1 MYHPKRAYL
10 LYNGFV
16 KKWWGSALAI
26 LAIIAGYVC
35 YCLVRPLQIGA
46 AKIQL
51 PELTSGKL
59 SATNLGLRRAAIG
72 YINPEDNAIQCRALG
87 DGEAYTTPIATASLA
102 KMITVQVVLDKYPL
116 KAGESGPTITM
127 TNDDESRY
135 WWAVNNGGSNARV
148 VAGEQITE
156 RQLLEGILLVSAN
169 NMADSLAIWAFG
181 SIDGYHQAARQ
192 WLDKNNLVSTI
203 VGGDASGFSSE
214 TKSTPTDLCKIM
226 LLATKQPALVEILS
240 ANTATLPT
248 GEVLQSTNRLLGQN
262 GIFAGK
268 TGYTDEAGRGLM
280 VASHQQIGNVQL
292 TTAAVSLSNDS
303 YDAAFDTTNQ
313 LVLTLANDLQVY
325 SISKGEPIGEVGSL
339 WGSQTDL
346 SVNHTVVIPYWSDQP
361 PTIKLSL
368 NKQITDSLSPNTI
381 IGTLQIGA
389 NYINVH
395 ATSGIEP
402 ARLAWRLTTPINPT

>member
-1 MYHPKRAYL
+1 M
-10 LYNGFV
+10 
-16 KKWWGSALAI
+16 KKWWGSTLAI

-51 PELTSGKL
+51 PELTNSEL
-59 SATNLGLRRAAIG
+59 SATDLGLRRAAMG

-87 DGEAYTTPIATASLA
+87 DGEAYATPIATASLA

-127 TNDDESRY
+127 TNDDENRY

-192 WLDKNNLVSTI
+192 WLNKNNLANTI

-313 LVLTLANDLQVY
+313 LVLALVNDLQIY
-325 SISKGEPIGEVGSL
+325 SISKGEPIGEISSL

-361 PTIKLSL
+361 PTIKLSI

-381 IGTLQIGA
+381 IGTLQIGT

-402 ARLAWRLTTPINPT
+402 ARLAWRLTTPISPT

>member
-1 MYHPKRAYL
+1 M
-10 LYNGFV
+10 
-16 KKWWGSALAI
+16 KKWWGSTLAI

-51 PELTSGKL
+51 PELTSGEL

-102 KMITVQVVLDKYPL
+102 KMITVQVILDKYPL

-127 TNDDESRY
+127 TNDDENRY

-313 LVLTLANDLQVY
+313 LVLALANDLQVC
-325 SISKGEPIGEVGSL
+325 SIAKGEPIGEISSL

-346 SVNHTVVIPYWSDQP
+346 SVNHAVVIPYWSDQP
-361 PTIKLSL
+361 PTIKLSI

-381 IGTLQIGA
+381 IGTLQIGT

>member
-1 MYHPKRAYL
+1 M
-10 LYNGFV
+10 
-16 KKWWGSALAI
+16 KKWWGSTLAI

-51 PELTSGKL
+51 PELTSGEL

-102 KMITVQVVLDKYPL
+102 KMITVQVILDKYPL

-127 TNDDESRY
+127 TNDDENRY

-181 SIDGYHQAARQ
+181 SIDSYHQAARQ
-192 WLDKNNLVSTI
+192 WLNKNNLANTI

-292 TTAAVSLSNDS
+292 TTAAISLSNDS

-313 LVLTLANDLQVY
+313 LVLALANDLQVY
-325 SISKGEPIGEVGSL
+325 SIAKGEPIGEISSL

-361 PTIKLSL
+361 PTIKLSI

-381 IGTLQIGA
+381 IGTLQIGT

-402 ARLAWRLTTPINPT
+402 ARLAWRLTTPN

>member
-1 MYHPKRAYL
+1 M
-10 LYNGFV
+10 
-16 KKWWGSALAI
+16 KKWWGSTLAI

-51 PELTSGKL
+51 PELTSSEL
-59 SATNLGLRRAAIG
+59 SAANLGLHRAAIG
-72 YINPEDNAIQCRALG
+72 YINPEDNSIQCRALG

-127 TNDDESRY
+127 TNDDENRY

-192 WLDKNNLVSTI
+192 WLNKNNLVNTI

-248 GEVLQSTNRLLGQN
+248 GEVLQNTNRLLGQN

-280 VASHQQIGNVQL
+280 VANHQQIGNVQL
-292 TTAAVSLSNDS
+292 TTAAISLSNDS

-313 LVLTLANDLQVY
+313 LVLALANDLQVY
-325 SISKGEPIGEVGSL
+325 SIAKGEPIGEISSL

-361 PTIKLSL
+361 PTIKLSI

-381 IGTLQIGA
+381 IGTLQIGT

-402 ARLAWRLTTPINPT
+402 ARLAWRLTTPINPI

>member
-1 MYHPKRAYL
+1 M
-10 LYNGFV
+10 
-16 KKWWGSALAI
+16 KKWWGSTLAI

-51 PELTSGKL
+51 PELTSGEL

-102 KMITVQVVLDKYPL
+102 KMITVQVILDKYPL

-127 TNDDESRY
+127 TNDDENRY

-192 WLDKNNLVSTI
+192 WLNKNNLANTI

-248 GEVLQSTNRLLGQN
+248 GEVLQSTNRLLGQS

-280 VASHQQIGNVQL
+280 VASHQQIGNVRL
-292 TTAAVSLSNDS
+292 TTAAISLSNDS

-313 LVLTLANDLQVY
+313 LVLALANDLQVY
-325 SISKGEPIGEVGSL
+325 SIAKGEPIGEISSL

-361 PTIKLSL
+361 PTIKLSI

-381 IGTLQIGA
+381 IGTLQIGT

>member
-1 MYHPKRAYL
+1 M
-10 LYNGFV
+10 
-16 KKWWGSALAI
+16 KKWWGSTLAI

-51 PELTSGKL
+51 PELTSGEL

-102 KMITVQVVLDKYPL
+102 KMITVQVILDKYPL

-127 TNDDESRY
+127 TNDDENRY

-192 WLDKNNLVSTI
+192 WLNKNNLANTI

-292 TTAAVSLSNDS
+292 TTAAISLSNDS

-313 LVLTLANDLQVY
+313 LVLALANDLQVY
-325 SISKGEPIGEVGSL
+325 SIAKGEPIGEISSL

-361 PTIKLSL
+361 PTIKLSI

-381 IGTLQIGA
+381 IGTLQIGT

-402 ARLAWRLTTPINPT
+402 ARLAWRLTTPN

>member
-1 MYHPKRAYL
+1 M
-10 LYNGFV
+10 
-16 KKWWGSALAI
+16 KKWWGSTLAI
-26 LAIIAGYVC
+26 LVIIAGYVC
-35 YCLVRPLQIGA
+35 YCLVRPLQIGV

-51 PELTSGKL
+51 PELTSGEL

-127 TNDDESRY
+127 ANDDENRY
-135 WWAVNNGGSNARV
+135 WWTVNNGGSNARI

-192 WLDKNNLVSTI
+192 WLDKNNLVNTI

-280 VASHQQIGNVQL
+280 VASRQQIGNVQL

-313 LVLTLANDLQVY
+313 LVLALANDLQVY
-325 SISKGEPIGEVGSL
+325 SISKGEPIGEIGSL

-346 SVNHTVVIPYWSDQP
+346 SVNHTVIIPYWSDQP
-361 PTIKLSL
+361 PTIELSI

-381 IGTLQIGA
+381 IGTLQIGT

-402 ARLAWRLTTPINPT
+402 ARLAWRLTTPINPTLKQNTAQ

>member
-1 MYHPKRAYL
+1 M
-10 LYNGFV
+10 
-16 KKWWGSALAI
+16 KKWWGSTLAI
-26 LAIIAGYVC
+26 LAIIASYVC

-51 PELTSGKL
+51 PELTSGEL
-59 SATNLGLRRAAIG
+59 SATGLGLHRAAIG

-127 TNDDESRY
+127 TNDDENRY

-192 WLDKNNLVSTI
+192 WLNKNNLVNTI

-268 TGYTDEAGRGLM
+268 TGYTDEAGRSLM

-292 TTAAVSLSNDS
+292 TTAAISLSNDS

-313 LVLTLANDLQVY
+313 LVLALANDLQVY
-325 SISKGEPIGEVGSL
+325 SIAKGEPIGEISSL

-361 PTIKLSL
+361 PTIKLSI

-381 IGTLQIGA
+381 IGTLQIGT

>member
-1 MYHPKRAYL
+1 M
-10 LYNGFV
+10 
-16 KKWWGSALAI
+16 KKWWGSTLAI

-51 PELTSGKL
+51 PELTSGEL

-127 TNDDESRY
+127 TNDDENRY

-192 WLDKNNLVSTI
+192 WLNKNNLVNTI

-280 VASHQQIGNVQL
+280 VASRRQIGNVQL

-313 LVLTLANDLQVY
+313 LVLALVNDLQIY
-325 SISKGEPIGEVGSL
+325 SIAKGEPIGEISSL

-346 SVNHTVVIPYWSDQP
+346 SVNHAVVIPYWSDQP
-361 PTIKLSL
+361 PTIKLSI

-381 IGTLQIGA
+381 IGALQIGT

-402 ARLAWRLTTPINPT
+402 ARLTWRLATPINPT

>member
-1 MYHPKRAYL
+1 M
-10 LYNGFV
+10 
-16 KKWWGSALAI
+16 KKWWGSTLAI

-51 PELTSGKL
+51 PELTSGEL

-102 KMITVQVVLDKYPL
+102 KMITVQVILDKYPL

-127 TNDDESRY
+127 TNGDENRY

-192 WLDKNNLVSTI
+192 WLNKNNLANTI

-303 YDAAFDTTNQ
+303 YDAAFGTTNQ
-313 LVLTLANDLQVY
+313 LVLALANDLQVY
-325 SISKGEPIGEVGSL
+325 SIAKGEPIGEISSL

-346 SVNHTVVIPYWSDQP
+346 SVNHAVVVPYWSDQP
-361 PTIKLSL
+361 PTIKLSM

-381 IGTLQIGA
+381 IGTLQIGT

>member
-1 MYHPKRAYL
+1 M
-10 LYNGFV
+10 

-51 PELTSGKL
+51 PELTSNEL

-181 SIDGYHQAARQ
+181 SIDNYHQAARR

-240 ANTATLPT
+240 ANTTTLPT

-292 TTAAVSLSNDS
+292 TTAAISLSNDS

-313 LVLTLANDLQVY
+313 LVLALVNDLQVY
-325 SISKGEPIGEVGSL
+325 SISKGEPIGEISSL

-361 PTIKLSL
+361 PTIKLSI

-381 IGTLQIGA
+381 IGTLQIGT

>member
-1 MYHPKRAYL
+1 M
-10 LYNGFV
+10 

-51 PELTSGKL
+51 PELTSGEL

-102 KMITVQVVLDKYPL
+102 KMITVQVILDKYPL

-148 VAGEQITE
+148 IAGEQITE

-192 WLDKNNLVSTI
+192 WLNKNNLANTI

-292 TTAAVSLSNDS
+292 TTAAISLSNDS

-313 LVLTLANDLQVY
+313 LVLALANDLQVY
-325 SISKGEPIGEVGSL
+325 SIAKGEPIGEISSL

-361 PTIKLSL
+361 PTIKLSI

-381 IGTLQIGA
+381 IGTLQIGT

>member
-1 MYHPKRAYL
+1 M
-10 LYNGFV
+10 
-16 KKWWGSALAI
+16 KKWWGSTLAI

-51 PELTSGKL
+51 PELTSGEL

-127 TNDDESRY
+127 TNDDENRY

-192 WLDKNNLVSTI
+192 WLNKNNLVNTI

-268 TGYTDEAGRGLM
+268 TGYTDEAGRSLM

-292 TTAAVSLSNDS
+292 TTAAISLSNDS

-313 LVLTLANDLQVY
+313 LVLALANDLQVY
-325 SISKGEPIGEVGSL
+325 SIAKGEPIGEISSL

-361 PTIKLSL
+361 PTIKLSI

-381 IGTLQIGA
+381 IGTLQIGT

>member
-1 MYHPKRAYL
+1 M
-10 LYNGFV
+10 
-16 KKWWGSALAI
+16 KKWWGSALTI

-51 PELTSGKL
+51 PELTSGEL

-181 SIDGYHQAARQ
+181 SIDSYHQAARQ

-292 TTAAVSLSNDS
+292 TTAAISLSNDS
-303 YDAAFDTTNQ
+303 YDAALDTTNQ
-313 LVLTLANDLQVY
+313 LVLALANDLQVY
-325 SISKGEPIGEVGSL
+325 SIAKGEPIGEISSL

-346 SVNHTVVIPYWSDQP
+346 SVNHTVVIPYWCDQP
-361 PTIKLSL
+361 PTIKLSI

-381 IGTLQIGA
+381 IGTLQIGT

>member
-1 MYHPKRAYL
+1 M
-10 LYNGFV
+10 

-51 PELTSGKL
+51 PELTSSEL

-127 TNDDESRY
+127 TNDDENRY

-192 WLDKNNLVSTI
+192 WLNKNNLVNTI

-214 TKSTPTDLCKIM
+214 TKSTPADLCKIM

-313 LVLTLANDLQVY
+313 LVLALANDLQVY
-325 SISKGEPIGEVGSL
+325 SISKGEPIGKISSL

-361 PTIKLSL
+361 PTIKLSI

-381 IGTLQIGA
+381 IGTLQIGT

>member
-1 MYHPKRAYL
+1 M
-10 LYNGFV
+10 

-46 AKIQL
+46 TKIQL
-51 PELTSGKL
+51 PELTSGEL
-59 SATNLGLRRAAIG
+59 SATNLGLRRSAIG

-102 KMITVQVVLDKYPL
+102 KMITVQVILDKYPL

-127 TNDDESRY
+127 TNDDENRY

-181 SIDGYHQAARQ
+181 SIDSYHQAARQ

-313 LVLTLANDLQVY
+313 LVLALVNDLQVY
-325 SISKGEPIGEVGSL
+325 SIAKGEPIGEISSL

-346 SVNHTVVIPYWSDQP
+346 SVNHAVVIPYWSDQP
-361 PTIKLSL
+361 PTIKLSI

-381 IGTLQIGA
+381 IGTLQIGT

>member
-1 MYHPKRAYL
+1 M
-10 LYNGFV
+10 

-51 PELTSGKL
+51 PELTSSEL
-59 SATNLGLRRAAIG
+59 SATNLGLHRAAIG

-102 KMITVQVVLDKYPL
+102 KMITVQVILDKYPL

-127 TNDDESRY
+127 TNDDENRY

-181 SIDGYHQAARQ
+181 SIDNYHQAARR

-292 TTAAVSLSNDS
+292 TTAAISLSNDS

-313 LVLTLANDLQVY
+313 LVLALANDLQVY
-325 SISKGEPIGEVGSL
+325 SIAKGEPIGEISSL

-361 PTIKLSL
+361 PTIKLSI
-368 NKQITDSLSPNTI
+368 NRQITDSLSPNTI
-381 IGTLQIGA
+381 IGTLQIGT

>member
-1 MYHPKRAYL
+1 M
-10 LYNGFV
+10 
-16 KKWWGSALAI
+16 KKWWGSTLAI

-51 PELTSGKL
+51 PELTSGEL
-59 SATNLGLRRAAIG
+59 SATGLGLRRAAIG

-127 TNDDESRY
+127 TNDDENRY

-192 WLDKNNLVSTI
+192 WLNKNNLVNTI

-313 LVLTLANDLQVY
+313 LVLALVNDLQIY
-325 SISKGEPIGEVGSL
+325 SISKGEPIGKISSL

-361 PTIKLSL
+361 PTIKLSI

-381 IGTLQIGA
+381 IGTLQIGT

-395 ATSGIEP
+395 AISGIEP

>member
-1 MYHPKRAYL
+1 M
-10 LYNGFV
+10 
-16 KKWWGSALAI
+16 KKWWGSTLAI

-51 PELTSGKL
+51 PELTSGEL

-127 TNDDESRY
+127 TNDDENRY

-192 WLDKNNLVSTI
+192 WLNKNNLVSTI

-268 TGYTDEAGRGLM
+268 TGYTDEAGRSLM

-292 TTAAVSLSNDS
+292 TTAAISLSNDS

-313 LVLTLANDLQVY
+313 LVLALANDLQVY
-325 SISKGEPIGEVGSL
+325 SIAKGEPIGEISSL

-361 PTIKLSL
+361 PTIKLSI

-381 IGTLQIGA
+381 IGTLQIGT

>member
-1 MYHPKRAYL
+1 M
-10 LYNGFV
+10 
-16 KKWWGSALAI
+16 KKWWGSTLAI

-35 YCLVRPLQIGA
+35 YCLVRPLQIGV

-51 PELTSGKL
+51 PELTNSEL

-127 TNDDESRY
+127 TNDDENRY

-192 WLDKNNLVSTI
+192 WLNKNNLVNTI

-214 TKSTPTDLCKIM
+214 TRSTPTDLCKIM

-313 LVLTLANDLQVY
+313 LVLALVNDLQIY
-325 SISKGEPIGEVGSL
+325 SISKGEPIGEISSL

-361 PTIKLSL
+361 PTIKLSI

-381 IGTLQIGA
+381 IGTLQIGT

>member
-1 MYHPKRAYL
+1 M
-10 LYNGFV
+10 
-16 KKWWGSALAI
+16 KKWWGSTLAI

-51 PELTSGKL
+51 PELTSGEL

-102 KMITVQVVLDKYPL
+102 KMITVQVILDKYPL

-127 TNDDESRY
+127 TNDDENRY

-313 LVLTLANDLQVY
+313 LVLALANDLQVY
-325 SISKGEPIGEVGSL
+325 SIAKGEPIGEISSL

-346 SVNHTVVIPYWSDQP
+346 SVNHAVVIPYWSDQP
-361 PTIKLSL
+361 PTIKLSI

-381 IGTLQIGA
+381 IGTLQIGT

>member
-1 MYHPKRAYL
+1 M
-10 LYNGFV
+10 

-51 PELTSGKL
+51 PELTSSEL

-102 KMITVQVVLDKYPL
+102 KMITVQVVLDRYPL

-127 TNDDESRY
+127 TNDDENRY

-192 WLDKNNLVSTI
+192 WLDKNNLTSTI

-240 ANTATLPT
+240 ASTTTLPT

-303 YDAAFDTTNQ
+303 YDTAFDTTNQ
-313 LVLTLANDLQVY
+313 LVLALANDLQVY
-325 SISKGEPIGEVGSL
+325 SISKGEPIGEIGSL

-346 SVNHTVVIPYWSDQP
+346 SVNHTVIIPYWSDQP
-361 PTIKLSL
+361 PTIKLSI

-381 IGTLQIGA
+381 IGTLKIGT

-395 ATSGIEP
+395 ATRGIEP

>member
-1 MYHPKRAYL
+1 M
-10 LYNGFV
+10 

-51 PELTSGKL
+51 PELTSGEL

-148 VAGEQITE
+148 IAGEQITE

-192 WLDKNNLVSTI
+192 WLNKNNLANTI

-292 TTAAVSLSNDS
+292 TTAAISLSNDS

-313 LVLTLANDLQVY
+313 LVLALANDLQVY
-325 SISKGEPIGEVGSL
+325 SIAKGEPIGEISSL

-361 PTIKLSL
+361 PTIKLSI
-368 NKQITDSLSPNTI
+368 NRQITDSLSPNTI
-381 IGTLQIGA
+381 IGTLQIGT

>member
-1 MYHPKRAYL
+1 M
-10 LYNGFV
+10 
-16 KKWWGSALAI
+16 
-26 LAIIAGYVC
+26 AIIAGYVC

-51 PELTSGKL
+51 PELTSDEL

-72 YINPEDNAIQCRALG
+72 YINPDDNAIQCRALG

-192 WLDKNNLVSTI
+192 WLNKNNLANTI

-248 GEVLQSTNRLLGQN
+248 GEVLQNTNRLLGQN

-303 YDAAFDTTNQ
+303 YDMAFGTTNQ
-313 LVLTLANDLQVY
+313 LVLALANDLQVY
-325 SISKGEPIGEVGSL
+325 SISKGEPIGEIGSL

-346 SVNHTVVIPYWSDQP
+346 SVNHTVTIPYWSDQP
-361 PTIKLSL
+361 PTIQLSI
-368 NKQITDSLSPNTI
+368 NQQITDSLSPNTI
-381 IGTLQIGA
+381 IGTLQIGT

-402 ARLAWRLTTPINPT
+402 ARLAWRLTTPISPT

>member
-1 MYHPKRAYL
+1 M
-10 LYNGFV
+10 
-16 KKWWGSALAI
+16 KKWWGSTLAI

-51 PELTSGKL
+51 PELTSGEL

-102 KMITVQVVLDKYPL
+102 KMITVQVILDKYPL

-127 TNDDESRY
+127 TNDDENRY
-135 WWAVNNGGSNARV
+135 WWAVNNGGSNARA

-192 WLDKNNLVSTI
+192 WLNKNNLANTI

-313 LVLTLANDLQVY
+313 LVLALANDLQVY
-325 SISKGEPIGEVGSL
+325 SIAKGEPIGEISSL

-361 PTIKLSL
+361 PTIKLSI

-381 IGTLQIGA
+381 IGTLQIGT

>member
-1 MYHPKRAYL
+1 M
-10 LYNGFV
+10 
-16 KKWWGSALAI
+16 KKWWGSTLAI

-51 PELTSGKL
+51 PELTSGEL

-127 TNDDESRY
+127 TNDDENRY

-192 WLDKNNLVSTI
+192 WLNKNNLANTI

-292 TTAAVSLSNDS
+292 TTAAISLSNGS

-313 LVLTLANDLQVY
+313 LVLALANDLQVY
-325 SISKGEPIGEVGSL
+325 SITKGEPIGEISSL

-361 PTIKLSL
+361 PTIKLSI

-381 IGTLQIGA
+381 IGTLQIGT

>member
-1 MYHPKRAYL
+1 M
-10 LYNGFV
+10 
-16 KKWWGSALAI
+16 KKWWGSTLAI
-26 LAIIAGYVC
+26 LTIIAGYVC

-51 PELTSGKL
+51 PELTSGEL

-87 DGEAYTTPIATASLA
+87 DGETYTTPIATASLA

-127 TNDDESRY
+127 TNDDENRY

-192 WLDKNNLVSTI
+192 WLNKNNLANTI

-303 YDAAFDTTNQ
+303 YDAAFGTTNQ
-313 LVLTLANDLQVY
+313 LVLALVNDLQVY
-325 SISKGEPIGEVGSL
+325 SISKGEPIGKISSL

-361 PTIKLSL
+361 PTIKLSI

-381 IGTLQIGA
+381 IGTLQIGT

>member
-1 MYHPKRAYL
+1 M
-10 LYNGFV
+10 
-16 KKWWGSALAI
+16 KKWWGSTLAI

-51 PELTSGKL
+51 PELTSGEL

-102 KMITVQVVLDKYPL
+102 KMITVQVILDKYPL

-127 TNDDESRY
+127 TNDDENRY

-148 VAGEQITE
+148 VAGGQITE

-181 SIDGYHQAARQ
+181 SIDSYHQAARQ

-292 TTAAVSLSNDS
+292 TTAAVSLSNNS

-313 LVLTLANDLQVY
+313 LVLALVNDLQVY
-325 SISKGEPIGEVGSL
+325 SISKGEPIGKISSL

-361 PTIKLSL
+361 PTIKLSI

-381 IGTLQIGA
+381 IGTLQIGT

>member
-1 MYHPKRAYL
+1 M
-10 LYNGFV
+10 
-16 KKWWGSALAI
+16 KKWWGSTLAI

-35 YCLVRPLQIGA
+35 YCLVRPLQIGT

-51 PELTSGKL
+51 PELTSSEL
-59 SATNLGLRRAAIG
+59 SATDLGLRRAAIG

-127 TNDDESRY
+127 TNDDENRY

-192 WLDKNNLVSTI
+192 WLNKNNLANTI

-313 LVLTLANDLQVY
+313 LVLTLVNDLQIC
-325 SISKGEPIGEVGSL
+325 SISKGEPIGEISSL

-346 SVNHTVVIPYWSDQP
+346 SVNHAVVIPYWSDQP
-361 PTIKLSL
+361 PTIKLSI

-381 IGTLQIGA
+381 IGTLQIGT

-402 ARLAWRLTTPINPT
+402 ARLAWRLATPINPT

>member
-1 MYHPKRAYL
+1 M
-10 LYNGFV
+10 
-16 KKWWGSALAI
+16 KKWWGSTLAI

-51 PELTSGKL
+51 PELTSGEL

-127 TNDDESRY
+127 TNNDENRY
-135 WWAVNNGGSNARV
+135 WWAVNNGGSNARIV
-148 VAGEQITE
+148 TGEQITE

-192 WLDKNNLVSTI
+192 WLDKNNLVNTI

-240 ANTATLPT
+240 ANTVTLPT

-325 SISKGEPIGEVGSL
+325 SISKGESIGEIGSL

-368 NKQITDSLSPNTI
+368 NKQMTDSLSPNTI
-381 IGTLQIGA
+381 IGTLQIGT

-402 ARLAWRLTTPINPT
+402 ARLAWRLTTPISPT

>member
-1 MYHPKRAYL
+1 M
-10 LYNGFV
+10 
-16 KKWWGSALAI
+16 KKWWGSTLAI
-26 LAIIAGYVC
+26 LTIIAGYVC

-51 PELTSGKL
+51 PELTSGEL

-87 DGEAYTTPIATASLA
+87 DGETYTTPIATASLA

-148 VAGEQITE
+148 IAGEQITE

-181 SIDGYHQAARQ
+181 SIDGYHQAARR

-292 TTAAVSLSNDS
+292 TTAAISLSNDS

-313 LVLTLANDLQVY
+313 LVLALANDLQVY
-325 SISKGEPIGEVGSL
+325 SIAKGEPIGEISSL

-361 PTIKLSL
+361 PTIKLSI
-368 NKQITDSLSPNTI
+368 NRQITDSLSPNTI
-381 IGTLQIGA
+381 IGTLQIGT

>member
-1 MYHPKRAYL
+1 M
-10 LYNGFV
+10 
-16 KKWWGSALAI
+16 KKWWGSTLAI

-51 PELTSGKL
+51 PELTSSEL

-127 TNDDESRY
+127 TNDDENRY
-135 WWAVNNGGSNARV
+135 WWAVNNGGSNARI

-192 WLDKNNLVSTI
+192 WLNKNNLVNTI

-303 YDAAFDTTNQ
+303 YDAAFDTANQ
-313 LVLTLANDLQVY
+313 LVLALANDLQVY
-325 SISKGEPIGEVGSL
+325 SISKGEPIGKISSL

-361 PTIKLSL
+361 PTIKLSI

>member
-1 MYHPKRAYL
+1 M
-10 LYNGFV
+10 
-16 KKWWGSALAI
+16 
-26 LAIIAGYVC
+26 AIIAGYVC

-51 PELTSGKL
+51 PELTSDEL

-72 YINPEDNAIQCRALG
+72 YINPDDNAIQCRALG

-192 WLDKNNLVSTI
+192 WLNKNNLANTI

-248 GEVLQSTNRLLGQN
+248 GEVLQNTNRLLGQN

-280 VASHQQIGNVQL
+280 VANHQQIGNIQL
-292 TTAAVSLSNDS
+292 TTAAISLSNDS

-313 LVLTLANDLQVY
+313 LVLALTNDLQVY
-325 SISKGEPIGEVGSL
+325 SIAKGEPIGEISSL

-361 PTIKLSL
+361 PTIKLSI

-381 IGTLQIGA
+381 IGTLQIGT

-402 ARLAWRLTTPINPT
+402 ARLAWRLTTPINPI

>member
-1 MYHPKRAYL
+1 M
-10 LYNGFV
+10 

-87 DGEAYTTPIATASLA
+87 DREAYTTPIATASLA

-127 TNDDESRY
+127 TNDDENRY

-192 WLDKNNLVSTI
+192 WLNKNNLVNTI

-313 LVLTLANDLQVY
+313 LVLALANDLQVY
-325 SISKGEPIGEVGSL
+325 SIAKGEPIGEISSL

-346 SVNHTVVIPYWSDQP
+346 SVNHTVVVPYWSDQP
-361 PTIKLSL
+361 PTIKLSI

-381 IGTLQIGA
+381 IGTLQIGT

-395 ATSGIEP
+395 AASGIEP